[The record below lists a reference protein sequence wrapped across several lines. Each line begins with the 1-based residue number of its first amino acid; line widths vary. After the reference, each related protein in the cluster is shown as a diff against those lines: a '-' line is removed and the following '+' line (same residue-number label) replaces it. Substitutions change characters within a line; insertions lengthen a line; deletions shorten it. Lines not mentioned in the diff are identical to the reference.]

1 MLINKP
7 KRTFKSEFKRQ
18 IRLALT
24 AAAGFLIA
32 YAWRDAIFS
41 AFESFLS
48 RFLDITPGH
57 YLTETYTAIFTTIVG
72 VLIIF
77 ISSKLL
83 RD

>member
-1 MLINKP
+1 MPIERP
-7 KRTFKSEFKRQ
+7 KRSFRSEFKRQ
-18 IRLALT
+18 IRLAVT

-32 YAWRDAIFS
+32 YAWRDAIFN
-41 AFESFLS
+41 AFESFLV
-48 RFLDITPGH
+48 RFLDVTPGH
-57 YLTETYTAIFTTIVG
+57 YLTQTYSAVLTTIVG